1 MGKPPRFGGI
11 MRRTLITASVIA
23 ASVLLAACSG
33 GANSGSSSAEN
44 ATSQAPTTAA
54 STAAS
59 ASASAPA
66 GYEAL
71 IADGKVTTA
80 KICDTYTDVL
90 TKFIA
95 NANAQL
101 KSGNKYVDDPYT
113 AAKYINN
120 VAWVDSD
127 SKERL
132 DSAVDKA
139 ATSALN
145 VVTDGQAGNVT
156 DLAPYIADSME
167 ACGLTTQYS
176 TAQGKASE
184 VNELAAD
191 LAAEAENKPWYPRGY
206 SEYSGDDSL
215 AWKWIDAD
223 ADCFSRCQFNHIM
236 VVSRDGCSEGLYAEV
251 NFLRN
256 DTVIDW
262 TNDSV
267 PALRVGGKAQLE
279 FISYEGNADE
289 TQLAELNCHG
299 F

>member
-1 MGKPPRFGGI
+1 

-33 GANSGSSSAEN
+33 GASSGSSSAEN
-44 ATSQAPTTAA
+44 AASQAPTTAE

-95 NANAQL
+95 NTNAQL

-145 VVTDGQAGNVT
+145 VVTDGQAGKIT

-215 AWKWIDAD
+215 AWKWTDES
-223 ADCFSRCQFNHIM
+223 CGYSSGYCWTMR
-236 VVSRDGCSEGLYAEV
+236 VTSKDGCYSGLYGEI
-251 NFLRN
+251 NIEKN
-256 DTVIDW
+256 DVVIDY
-262 TNDSV
+262 TNDVIGSLGAGDTAKLSFV
-267 PALRVGGKAQLE
+267 HFGSGQGTLSAYL
-279 FISYEGNADE
+279 S
-289 TQLAELNCHG
+289 ELSCNN